1 VRILVVGGGGREH
14 ALCWA
19 LRRENPAADLY
30 CAPGNPGTADLA
42 TNLPIAADDL
52 DRLADAAD
60 MHGIDLTVVG
70 PEVPLARGLADR
82 LRAEGRAVFGPGA
95 AAAQLEASKAFSKE
109 VMAAAG
115 VPTAAS
121 STFQELGPALAYV
134 DRHPEPLVVKASGLA
149 AGKGA
154 IVCLTR
160 GEAAAAVRSMLG
172 ERAFGEAGATVVI
185 EAFLEG
191 EEISV
196 LAVTDGRDVEL
207 LPVSQ
212 DHKRLLEG
220 DAGPNTGGMGAYSPV
235 AVATPA
241 LLDRARREVLFP
253 TLEEMQRRR
262 TPFSGVLYAGLMVDP
277 EGAPWVVEFNCRLG
291 DPETQVVLPL
301 VSRGLTDAFWRV
313 ARGEGV
319 GPIGRQAGSSSVT
332 TVLASRGYPD
342 RPAQGAAIRIP
353 DELPD
358 GVTVFHAGTTRS
370 ADGVLRVGGGRVLN
384 VTAVA
389 ASFQEAQRL
398 SREAAD
404 AIEFDGKIFRRDIGW
419 REAARQAAHAV

>member
-1 VRILVVGGGGREH
+1 VRLLVIGGGGREH

-19 LRRENPAADLY
+19 LRRENPEADLY
-30 CAPGNPGTADLA
+30 CAPGNPGTAGLA
-42 TNLPIAADDL
+42 TNLAIAADDL
-52 DRLADAAD
+52 DRIADAAD

-82 LRAEGRAVFGPGA
+82 LRAEGRAVFGPSA

-109 VMAAAG
+109 VMHAAG
-115 VPTAAS
+115 IPTAAS
-121 STFQELGPALAYV
+121 RTFTELRPALDYV
-134 DRHPEPLVVKASGLA
+134 DRHSEPMVVKASGLA

-154 IVCLTR
+154 VVCLTR

-172 ERAFGEAGATVVI
+172 ERVFGDAGATVVI

-196 LAVTDGRDVEL
+196 LAITDGRDVEL

-241 LLDRARREVLFP
+241 LLARARADVLLP
-253 TLEEMQRRR
+253 TLEEMRRR
-262 TPFSGVLYAGLMVDP
+262 DTPYSGVLYAGLMVDRD
-277 EGAPWVVEFNCRLG
+277 GTPWVVEFNCRLG

-301 VSRGLTDAFWRV
+301 VDGGLTDAFWKV
-313 ARGEGV
+313 AHGEGV
-319 GPIGRQAGSSSVT
+319 APVARRSGEASVT

-342 RPAQGAAIRIP
+342 RPQQGAAIRIP
-353 DELPD
+353 QELPA
-358 GVTVFHAGTTRS
+358 GVTVFHAGTARGP
-370 ADGVLRVGGGRVLN
+370 DGVLRVNGGRVLN

-389 ASFQEAQRL
+389 ASFPEAQRL
-398 SREAAD
+398 SRETAE
-404 AIEFDGKIFRRDIGW
+404 AIEFEGKVFRRDIGW
-419 REAARQAAHAV
+419 REAARVVARV